1 MRYEQFRKILP
12 WLNVG
17 CVVFLVALAINEA
30 ITTQRIVFII
40 LDILGA
46 GFNAFAAW
54 NWWRHNKK

>member
-1 MRYEQFRKILP
+1 MNYDQFRKMLP

-17 CVVFLVALAINEA
+17 AVIFLIALAVYEV
-30 ITTQRIVFII
+30 TTRQRIVFII

-54 NWWRHNKK
+54 NWWRK